1 MAINFSHQTKKLL
14 ISLAA
19 GLLGNLLAYLS
30 SLLTPM
36 QPQVTFDFSHLAT
49 FGIAIAFGPVYGL
62 ITGAIGAIYPYFEFA
77 VWGIYG
83 PFVGLAIIFGKAMT
97 GFVCGLLR
105 NRMPPFLAVTVSFI
119 PESLYT
125 FGFLQLM
132 TVYLPAGVMTPDM
145 ITGIITEGWV
155 EVIMFSF
162 IIETVMR
169 RKVMELAVIML
180 EIFIIMFLV
189 HKEFTHTLLLLLLI
203 TFIILVLFE
212 IINPR
217 IKPKDAQIFHD
228 QDDPPRTI

>member
-1 MAINFSHQTKKLL
+1 MTFNLSQRTRKLL

-19 GLLGNLLAYLS
+19 GLMGNLLAYLS

-36 QPQVTFDFSHLAT
+36 HPQVTFDFSHLAT
-49 FGIAIAFGPVYGL
+49 FGIAVAFGPVYGL

-77 VWGIYG
+77 VWGIWG
-83 PFVGLAIIFGKAMT
+83 PVAGLAIIFGKAMT
-97 GFVCGLLR
+97 GFVCGLLKD
-105 NRMPPFLAVTVSFI
+105 RMPPFLAVTLSFI
-119 PESLYT
+119 PESLFT
-125 FGFLQLM
+125 FGFLQVM
-132 TVYLPAGVMTPDM
+132 TVYLPAGTVNWDM
-145 ITGIITEGWV
+145 ITNIIVEGWV

-203 TFIILVLFE
+203 TFTILVLFE

-217 IKPKDAQIFHD
+217 IKKKDTWTHHD
-228 QDDPPRTI
+228 GDEPPPTI